1 MKKKLLSLAVASI
14 VCSGIAEA
22 RFYIGIEGGYTGGA
36 KDTKKHNAQ
45 LNNVY
50 FLIPGSSTLGDMF
63 KDKTYTSNGTTY
75 ETEP

>member
-1 MKKKLLSLAVASI
+1 MKKKLLSLAIASI

-36 KDTKKHNAQ
+36 KDAKKHNAQ

-50 FLIPGSSTLGDMF
+50 FLIP
-63 KDKTYTSNGTTY
+63 
-75 ETEP
+75 